1 VLTRR
6 FIAAALTLSLAGTLA
21 LTQFE
26 EVRTEAYL
34 DPIGIPTVCA
44 GITKGVHLGDRFTER
59 ECSEKLNE
67 EVSQIGRTIGACV
80 TAEVTQG
87 QYDSLLILS
96 YNIGEGAFC
105 RSTLVRKLNAGDCLG
120 AAQQF
125 KRWDMAGGKHLRGL
139 QRRRAA
145 EAAEFIKGCV

>member
-1 VLTRR
+1 MLTKR
-6 FIAAALTLSLAGTLA
+6 FVAAALTLSLAGTLA
-21 LTQFE
+21 LIQFE

-59 ECSEKLNE
+59 ECAEKLNE
-67 EVSQIGRTIGACV
+67 ETSAVGKGVAAC
-80 TAEVTQG
+80 TSAELTQG
-87 QYDSLLILS
+87 QYDAVISFA
-96 YNIGEGAFC
+96 YNVGTQAYC
-105 RSTLVRKLNAGDCLG
+105 TSTLNRKLNAGDCIG
-120 AAQQF
+120 AAAQF